1 MRLGALLP
9 MANMVVDRH
18 GDRSRLC

>member
-18 GDRSRLC
+18 GDRSRWC